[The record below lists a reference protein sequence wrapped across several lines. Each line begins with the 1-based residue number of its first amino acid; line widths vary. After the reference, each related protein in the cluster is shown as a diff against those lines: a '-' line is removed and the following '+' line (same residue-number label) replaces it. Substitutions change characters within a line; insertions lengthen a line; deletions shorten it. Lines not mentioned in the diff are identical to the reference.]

1 MSALR
6 LEGVGVHQIVGP
18 VDLTVHAGECVCVS
32 GPSGAGKSLLLRAV
46 ADLDPHEGRVFLDGV
61 ACMDLPA
68 PQWRRRV
75 GLLPAESA
83 WWAERVGDH
92 FADGMDSEPLQRLGF
107 DQKVMNWSVAR
118 ASTGERQRLAL
129 LRLLANQPRA
139 LLLDEPTAALDPK
152 NVKAVE
158 ALVAEYRA
166 RHDAPVIWV
175 SHDPEQIARVAQR
188 HFRIVAGRLEQ
199 AVHT

>member
-1 MSALR
+1 LSALR

-18 VDLTVHAGECVCVS
+18 VDLTVHAGECVCLS

-107 DQKVMNWSVAR
+107 DRKVMNWSLAR

-166 RHDAPVIWV
+166 RHQAPVIWV

-199 AVHT
+199 AVSA